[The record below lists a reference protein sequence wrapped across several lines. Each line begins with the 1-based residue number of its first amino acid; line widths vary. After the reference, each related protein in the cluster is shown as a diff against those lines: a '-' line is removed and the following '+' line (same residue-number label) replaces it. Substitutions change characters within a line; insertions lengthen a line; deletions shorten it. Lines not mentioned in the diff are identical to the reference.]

1 MINWKKRF
9 HSKAFWVAIFSMIAL
24 TGQVFNVYQVP
35 NGWETWVNSVLT
47 LLTLAGIITDPTTD
61 GFGDVEK

>member
-9 HSKAFWVAIFSMIAL
+9 QSKAFWVAIFSMIAL

-35 NGWETWVNSVLT
+35 NGWELWVNSALT
-47 LLTLAGIITDPTTD
+47 LLTLAGIITDPTTE
-61 GFGDVEK
+61 GYGDKE